1 MSNMP
6 CTTKTE
12 EEIIKKINVEQEF
25 ANRFY
30 KDMISK
36 RYGLTSCCPL
46 DKLQTLEIKKEVCD
60 WDDEK
65 IPVETKAYKDQTTDP
80 TYKWNFGDSPEPSWL
95 IAGCGQFNEKCTQD
109 GVDLDNECIS
119 IYVKDDLGNAVS
131 CYTIYVDGKDVGVTD
146 SNGFFKYQ
154 FTNGSA
160 VTKHVLDLCHC
171 FVTTGLCSQQRIDIT
186 VTPEKTKEICTT
198 NTQCA

>member
-1 MSNMP
+1 MP

-25 ANRFY
+25 ANLFY

-46 DKLQTLEIKKEVCD
+46 DKLQTSEIKKEVCD

-119 IYVKDDLGNAVS
+119 IYVKDDLGNAV
-131 CYTIYVDGKDVGVTD
+131 
-146 SNGFFKYQ
+146 
-154 FTNGSA
+154 
-160 VTKHVLDLCHC
+160 
-171 FVTTGLCSQQRIDIT
+171 
-186 VTPEKTKEICTT
+186 
-198 NTQCA
+198 